1 MPRASW
7 SGSIR
12 LSLVNVPVEGYTA
25 AESSEAPISFNQLH
39 DECHSRIRYLKT
51 CPIHGPVEN
60 HEIVKGYKYGPDQ
73 YAIVEPDEINKLRSE
88 ADRAVAIDK
97 FVPQGSI
104 DPIYFSGQTYYLV
117 PKGRQAQ
124 KPYSVLHRAIVEEKV
139 WGLAQVVISNRE
151 QLVVLRP
158 IEELLA
164 ISILNYAN
172 EVRSADLFAKDL
184 EDEKPSAQEVK
195 LAKTLID
202 MSSAKTP
209 DLGKYRDLY
218 NERLTKLVQAKIKGE
233 DVATVPDDDERPA
246 VFDFMAALKASVK
259 EKRPR
264 SPGSKKLY
272 GETKSRRATPAKR
285 RKSG

>member
-1 MPRASW
+1 MPRPSW

-25 AESSEAPISFNQLH
+25 AESSEAPVSFNQLH

-73 YAIVEPDEINKLRSE
+73 YAIVEPEEINKLRSE

-97 FVPQGSI
+97 FVPQGSV
-104 DPIYFSGQTYYLV
+104 DPIYFSGQTYYLI

-124 KPYSVLHRAIVEEKV
+124 KPYAVLHRAIVEEKV

-158 IEELLA
+158 IDQLLA
-164 ISILNYAN
+164 ISILSYAN
-172 EVRSADLFAKDL
+172 EVRSSEMFARDL
-184 EDEKPSAQEVK
+184 ENEKPSAQEVK

-202 MSSAKTP
+202 MSSAKAP

-218 NERLTKLVQAKIKGE
+218 NDRLTKLVQAKIKGE

-246 VFDFMAALKASVK
+246 VFDFMAALKASLK
-259 EKRPR
+259 EKKPR
-264 SPGSKKLY
+264 TPGSKPLY
-272 GETKSRRATPAKR
+272 RTSRTRKATTRR